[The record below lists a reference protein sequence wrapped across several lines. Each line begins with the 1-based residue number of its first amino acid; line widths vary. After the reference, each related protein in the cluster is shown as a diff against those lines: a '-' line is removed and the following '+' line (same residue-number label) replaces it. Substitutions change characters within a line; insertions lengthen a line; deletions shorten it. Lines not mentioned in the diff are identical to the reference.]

1 MALKGSQTPK
11 QQEYQRRVQQ
21 NKPKPSVI
29 RNVIVAFIVGG
40 AICVVGQVALNF
52 FSSLGLSSKEAAAP
66 TAVVMVTLGAVLTGL
81 GWYDELGKFAGA
93 GSAVPITGF
102 ANSIV
107 SPALEFKREGFI
119 LGVGARMFVVA
130 GPVLV
135 YGTLTAVLLGFVY
148 WLVHGGVI
156 QL

>member
-1 MALKGSQTPK
+1 M
-11 QQEYQRRVQQ
+11 
-21 NKPKPSVI
+21 SV
-29 RNVIVAFIVGG
+29 
-40 AICVVGQVALNF
+40 
-52 FSSLGLSSKEAAAP
+52 KEANGL
-66 TAVVMVTLGAVLTGL
+66 TATVMVTLGALLTGL

-135 YGTLTAVLLGFVY
+135 YGTLTSVVIGFIH
-148 WLVHGGVI
+148 WLVKGGII
-156 QL
+156 QF